1 MTTPI
6 TRQRDIESL
15 KIAARWPDADKN
27 TIVTLASRLAADSA
41 DAEGYRYFADLSA
54 AQPDAAL
61 PLSLAGFFQA
71 RLGQD
76 ASGALAKLD
85 RAASADLGLPQY
97 FRGLALTALPPDP
110 GRAEIGRAHV

>member
-1 MTTPI
+1 MTGRI

-27 TIVTLASRLAADSA
+27 TIVTLASRLAVDGA
-41 DAEGYRYFADLSA
+41 DAEGYRYFSELSD

-71 RLGQD
+71 P
-76 ASGALAKLD
+76 AGAKTS
-85 RAASADLGLPQY
+85 AARWPSWTGPRRPTSACRSTSAGW
-97 FRGLALTALPPDP
+97 R
-110 GRAEIGRAHV
+110 